1 MQPTSLLV
9 STGAPPTRQQESRI
23 FVTARKRAGMHVMCY
38 LLWSATLV
46 SAVAEALEP
55 SSPLKECYATAAN
68 RIEVSRCLERQRDD
82 ANAGMAR
89 CVQAVRKQMQQ
100 LDAVRNLRLAVTS
113 FDEAQKAFEAFR
125 ERNCRWVAARMEP
138 GTGAGDAALDCMIRM
153 TRARTAELAA
163 DEADCRSAA
172 EERGYLD
179 GK

>member
-100 LDAVRNLRLAVTS
+100 LDAVRNLRLAV
-113 FDEAQKAFEAFR
+113 KAFR